1 MNKKLFYTKI
11 LIVLVLGLGVVK
23 ILVPEIFLANT
34 PRIKPNIDKYIVF
47 RVNKSLEN
55 GSSFI
60 ARIFNWKSE
69 PSQEQLAQTVQTAE
83 ELLKDIPFKQMTKG
97 VYAKSNNNISYTMVR
112 DNEIDWVEYS
122 FDIKGKQVKIK
133 VPKGEQPPPQEA
145 LESLE

>member
-11 LIVLVLGLGVVK
+11 LIVLVLGLVAVR

-34 PRIKPNIDKYIVF
+34 PRIKPNLDKYIAF
-47 RVNKSLEN
+47 RVNNLLERGN
-55 GSSFI
+55 NFI
-60 ARIFNWKSE
+60 ARIFNRKSE
-69 PSQEQLAQTVQTAE
+69 PSQEQLVQTVQTAE
-83 ELLKDIPFKQMTKG
+83 DSLKNIPFKQMTKG
-97 VYAKSNNNISYTMVR
+97 VYAKSNNNISYTIVR

-133 VPKGEQPPPQEA
+133 VPRGEQPPSQET